1 MLTRFPEIGEPPV
14 IIQFDGIFH
23 EINHPFGGTPIY
35 GKPHMHTQNLHSFD
49 IQKKDINMNL
59 INLHCSQVFDG
70 FAKTSTKPLAP
81 DLELGLGSVLLDL
94 YGPGILARF
103 FVRRPVSATVLVIKK
118 SEIGDD
124 MG

>member
-1 MLTRFPEIGEPPV
+1 
-14 IIQFDGIFH
+14 
-23 EINHPFGGTPIY
+23 
-35 GKPHMHTQNLHSFD
+35 MHTQNLHSFD

-103 FVRRPVSATVLVIKK
+103 FCQASSIGHGFGHSKQPEKK
-118 SEIGDD
+118 K
-124 MG
+124 